1 MLWKCCTQYASKF
14 GTLSSSLGAG
24 KGQFSF
30 QSQRKAVPKNVQTTA
45 QLNSS
50 HRLAKWCSKFS
61 IGFKSMWTELQMF
74 KLDLENPEEQE
85 IKLPTSVVP
94 LKKQDSSRKTSLSLV
109 AKLCPTLVTPWTVAC
124 QALLSMG
131 FSRQEYWSG
140 LSFHQAQFSCIAG
153 RFFTNWAMRQAQS
166 FHYAKAFDFVDHN
179 RLENS

>member
-1 MLWKCCTQYASKF
+1 MPAKLKKTS
-14 GTLSSSLGAG
+14 GHRTG

-30 QSQRKAVPKNVQTTA
+30 QSQRREMPKNVQTA
-45 QLNSS
+45 ALLHSS
-50 HRLAKWCSKFS
+50 HTLAKQCSKFS
-61 IGFKSMWTELQMF
+61 KSGFNSTWTVNFSMF

-85 IKLPTSVVP
+85 IKLPTSIVP

-124 QALLSMG
+124 QALLSMR

-140 LSFHQAQFSCIAG
+140 LPFHQAQFSCVAG

-166 FHYAKAFDFVDHN
+166 FHYAKAFDCVDHN